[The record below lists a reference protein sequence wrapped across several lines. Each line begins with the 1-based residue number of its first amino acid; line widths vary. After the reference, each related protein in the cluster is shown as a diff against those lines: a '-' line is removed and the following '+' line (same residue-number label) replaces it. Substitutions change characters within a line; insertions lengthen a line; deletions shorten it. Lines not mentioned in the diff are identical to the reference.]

1 MKNVN
6 PIYLVLLKLNGS
18 QIDTVQLDQITTIK
32 QRNKSNEL
40 TTNNMTWEQKAKIP
54 LIHSWYQ

>member
-1 MKNVN
+1 MKSDN

-40 TTNNMTWEQKAKIP
+40 DNK
-54 LIHSWYQ
+54 